1 MMSEGPQ
8 SHTTDDFAGDE
19 FAAGALA
26 AQDEAALTEL
36 FARHLPTQPL
46 SPALLDR
53 LTLRMLDEVQHTLA
67 PNQPDRHAPPPR
79 RTLRQTMEGLRNWLG
94 HLSPKQSLLLAGAGA
109 VAAMLLFVGIS
120 RITPRPLTTTA
131 AVSGGDVTVL
141 SKSNSRF
148 HIQRDGDQLKPRQ
161 GDQVLTGDG
170 SMQLAHFPDHLTV
183 IEPGAYVELSE
194 LDDANGGLQLALTVR
209 DGLVHSTLG
218 APLRPNDRYTIRTP
232 VVAVSAVG
240 TEFTVEAV
248 DEQETLVTA
257 VAGHVSVTMD
267 GQTVTVGPGE
277 EVDAVAGR
285 TLEVQPAGND

>member
-1 MMSEGPQ
+1 MSEGRQPY
-8 SHTTDDFAGDE
+8 TIDDYAGDDY
-19 FAAGALA
+19 AAGATA
-26 AQDEAALTEL
+26 AHDEAALTAL
-36 FARHLPTQPL
+36 FARHLPTEPL
-46 SPALLDR
+46 SPAVLDR
-53 LTLRMLDEVQHTLA
+53 LTLRVLGEVQHTLA
-67 PNQPDRHAPPPR
+67 PSQSDLHDPAPR
-79 RTLRQTMEGLRNWLG
+79 RTLRQMMEGLRNWLG
-94 HLSPKQSLLLAGAGA
+94 RLTPKQSLLLAGAGA
-109 VAAMLLFVGIS
+109 VVAMLLFVGIS

-148 HIQRDGDQLKPRQ
+148 HIQRDGDQLRLRQ

-194 LDDANGGLQLALTVR
+194 LDDANGGMQLALTVH

-232 VVAVSAVG
+232 VVAVSAAG

-248 DEQETLVTA
+248 DEQETLVTT

-267 GQTVTVGPGE
+267 GQTVTVGPGQ

-285 TLEVQPAGND
+285 ALEVQPAGSD